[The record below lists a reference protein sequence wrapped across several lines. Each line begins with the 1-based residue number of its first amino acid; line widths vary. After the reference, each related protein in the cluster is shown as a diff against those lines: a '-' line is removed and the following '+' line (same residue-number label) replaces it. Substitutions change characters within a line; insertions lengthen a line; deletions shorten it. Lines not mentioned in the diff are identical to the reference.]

1 MKRSSL
7 GVGAD
12 TAAIAQDLDAGSGCQ
27 SSRGDGG
34 RKEREKNRASASRSR
49 RHGFTTGGKKSR
61 ESRNK
66 KKNIQRREEEGGRRE
81 EWARE
86 KDGEEKES
94 RPVKLDQCSFGGA
107 SRLKEKSRALEV
119 EGKEPGHN
127 VDRRED

>member
-1 MKRSSL
+1 MPEQQ
-7 GVGAD
+7 GG
-12 TAAIAQDLDAGSGCQ
+12 
-27 SSRGDGG
+27 GG

-61 ESRNK
+61 EPRNK
-66 KKNIQRREEEGGRRE
+66 KTYSEGEMEGERRE

-94 RPVKLDQCSFGGA
+94 RPVKLDQFSFGGA
-107 SRLKEKSRALEV
+107 SRLKEKSRVLEV
-119 EGKEPGHN
+119 EGKEPGYN

>member
-12 TAAIAQDLDAGSGCQ
+12 TAAIAHDLDAGSGCQ
-27 SSRGDGG
+27 SSRGGGG

-49 RHGFTTGGKKSR
+49 RHGFTTRGKKSR
-61 ESRNK
+61 EPRN
-66 KKNIQRREEEGGRRE
+66 KKNIQRRREEGERRE

-94 RPVKLDQCSFGGA
+94 RPVKLDQFSFGGA
-107 SRLKEKSRALEV
+107 SRLKRKVSGPR
-119 EGKEPGHN
+119 G
-127 VDRRED
+127 